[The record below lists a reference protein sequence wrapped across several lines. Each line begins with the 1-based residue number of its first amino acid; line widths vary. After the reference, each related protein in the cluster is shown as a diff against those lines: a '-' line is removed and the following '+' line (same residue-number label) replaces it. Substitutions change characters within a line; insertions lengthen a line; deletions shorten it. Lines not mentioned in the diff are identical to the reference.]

1 MAHTKAIQ
9 IHMSKIIMDK
19 KSTFCQF
26 GSLLLQNCSHA
37 NQDVM

>member
-19 KSTFCQF
+19 KIYILSIWIPPAPK
-26 GSLLLQNCSHA
+26 L
-37 NQDVM
+37 